1 MADYLSTTNI
11 NNHYILHG
19 VIQHYLPQICTTF
32 RDYLVKDRDSFVV
45 IPTKTKIEEVIRI
58 RNSPMSVDEIKEH
71 FPGFTDVM
79 IIMPIS
85 EDKNLIKLCDNKIT
99 LMELS
104 DIDDEVKNGMRKL
117 ILESLNENRGYSNRY
132 ILYKELL
139 SSEYSAMLAEKNLD
153 SPASVF
159 TLAGNLLDDEYAL
172 YNPHISKK
180 TEGIIIKY
188 QDVFM
193 KYIGQPDIISYS
205 QYINLCKKLEIPTI
219 VRDVEFRNLISSYI
233 RINKDEYM
241 KKDVFLNTEGEIVSS
256 VCDSLSSLMNDGFVS
271 LLNFSSFSYLPPS
284 KLEWNLF
291 LLESI
296 ILASNRFDLFQGSVT
311 DRRYVKTI
319 VAEKGRY
326 SSYAEL
332 VAELLIK
339 RGKNTINER
348 ELKDILV
355 INNLHLGK
363 IPAEITNSEIF
374 SYKDD
379 LWHVVLDGHKA

>member
-1 MADYLSTTNI
+1 MTAIFGVAGNGDLFYTEGHKASEEMPEWLSAFGLDAYEYQCGNGVRIGETTA
-11 NNHYILHG
+11 
-19 VIQHYLPQICTTF
+19 
-32 RDYLVKDRDSFVV
+32 K
-45 IPTKTKIEEVIRI
+45 KIRAKAE
-58 RNSPMSVDEIKEH
+58 
-71 FPGFTDVM
+71 
-79 IIMPIS
+79 
-85 EDKNLIKLCDNKIT
+85 
-99 LMELS
+99 
-104 DIDDEVKNGMRKL
+104 
-117 ILESLNENRGYSNRY
+117 
-132 ILYKELL
+132 
-139 SSEYSAMLAEKNLD
+139 EKN
-153 SPASVF
+153 
-159 TLAGNLLDDEYAL
+159 
-172 YNPHISKK
+172 I
-180 TEGIIIKY
+180 
-188 QDVFM
+188 
-193 KYIGQPDIISYS
+193 
-205 QYINLCKKLEIPTI
+205 
-219 VRDVEFRNLISSYI
+219 
-233 RINKDEYM
+233 INKDEYM
-241 KKDVFLNTEGEIVSS
+241 KKDVFMNTEGEIVSS

-284 KLEWNLF
+284 KLEWNVF

-311 DRRYVKTI
+311 DRRYVKSI

-339 RGKNTINER
+339 RGKNTISER

>member
-1 MADYLSTTNI
+1 
-11 NNHYILHG
+11 
-19 VIQHYLPQICTTF
+19 
-32 RDYLVKDRDSFVV
+32 
-45 IPTKTKIEEVIRI
+45 
-58 RNSPMSVDEIKEH
+58 
-71 FPGFTDVM
+71 M
-79 IIMPIS
+79 IDP
-85 EDKNLIKLCDNKIT
+85 
-99 LMELS
+99 
-104 DIDDEVKNGMRKL
+104 
-117 ILESLNENRGYSNRY
+117 
-132 ILYKELL
+132 
-139 SSEYSAMLAEKNLD
+139 
-153 SPASVF
+153 
-159 TLAGNLLDDEYAL
+159 
-172 YNPHISKK
+172 
-180 TEGIIIKY
+180 
-188 QDVFM
+188 
-193 KYIGQPDIISYS
+193 
-205 QYINLCKKLEIPTI
+205 
-219 VRDVEFRNLISSYI
+219 
-233 RINKDEYM
+233 
-241 KKDVFLNTEGEIVSS
+241 
-256 VCDSLSSLMNDGFVS
+256 
-271 LLNFSSFSYLPPS
+271 NFSSFSYLPPS
-284 KLEWNLF
+284 KLEWNVF